1 MKRAY
6 RDGSI
11 DRRVGIRRGI
21 YILPNMFTTGSL
33 FCGFT
38 SIIHSIESDFVTAA
52 WLILLAG
59 LFDFLDGRV
68 ARLARAESDF
78 GIEYDSLVDLASF
91 GLAPGILV
99 YLWSLSGFERV
110 GWLATFV
117 YFACGALRLARFNVQ
132 VDSVEKNFFQ
142 GLPIPTAAYTVAS
155 VVIFYD
161 HLFGVYEP
169 ARSYWMLG
177 LTVVLGFLMVSTVP
191 YRSFKQINLKSRK
204 SFFLLVAFV
213 GVLFIVASW
222 PRTMIFAIVVSYAAS
237 GLIEA
242 VFFNKKNGSHSTAT
256 EGKNRTASGWSRDKQ
271 DMHADETF
279 GESGHHL
286 N

>member
-1 MKRAY
+1 MKRAM

-11 DRRVGIRRGI
+11 DRRAGIRRGI

-33 FCGFT
+33 YCGFT
-38 SIIHSIESDFVTAA
+38 SILHSIENDFVSAA
-52 WLILLAG
+52 WMILLAG

-91 GLAPGILV
+91 GLAPGVLV
-99 YLWSLSGFERV
+99 YLWSLSGFSRV

-142 GLPIPTAAYTVAS
+142 GLPIPTAAYTIAS
-155 VVIFYD
+155 TVIFYD

-169 ARSYWMLG
+169 ARSYVMLG
-177 LTVVLGFLMVSTVP
+177 LTVLLGLLMVSTVP
-191 YRSFKQINLKSRK
+191 YRSFKQLNLKSRR
-204 SFFLLVAFV
+204 SFSLLVGFV
-213 GVLFIVASW
+213 VVLFVIASW
-222 PRTMIFAIVVSYAAS
+222 PRTMIFAIVIAYAAS

-242 VFFNKKNGSHSTAT
+242 VLVATKTKPHPSSAHHHHSHPHPSKET
-256 EGKNRTASGWSRDKQ
+256 KDVSAS
-271 DMHADETF
+271 E
-279 GESGHHL
+279 ESYPHHL